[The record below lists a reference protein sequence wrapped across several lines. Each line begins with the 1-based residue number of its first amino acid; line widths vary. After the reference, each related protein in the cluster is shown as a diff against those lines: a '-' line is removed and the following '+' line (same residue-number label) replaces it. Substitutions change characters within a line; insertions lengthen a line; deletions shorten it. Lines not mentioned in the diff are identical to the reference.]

1 MKDRSSPTAVAAALQ
16 FGFRATSV
24 VSSGNAGSSIAAYSA
39 RAGLRSLIFAYERT
53 SAPKLL
59 HMTATAT
66 DLVLYQGVYDDLIT
80 LWDRLVE
87 ERLFFDCGASR
98 NAYKHE
104 GKKTLAYEIAEQ
116 SGWRAPDVVVA
127 PAAVGE
133 TFIATHRGFVEL
145 ERLGWIAR
153 RPLMVAAQAA
163 RANAITRAWRGK
175 RPLEPVKIGYTV
187 AEGLA
192 AGNPGRKGEWVL
204 RILNETGGVA
214 GEAEDE
220 EILETQALLA
230 RTEGIWAG
238 PDRRGRAR
246 GAAAAPRREGD
257 RSRRD
262 HLRDPERD
270 RAQDRGQRADP
281 TGHRLRRGLAAPAG
295 LLDAQALT
303 GRRRSRRAVS
313 AAMCGSRSTPI
324 HSRPSAAAMRPT
336 VPAPANGSSTAPRRA
351 ESASRPRSTGSG
363 VASHRLS
370 GCERGSGSIQQSV
383 APVRPHRMPRL
394 PEAQQVVDPI
404 VPALARAHL
413 RPEPLGLEPPAGA
426 AQMAGDERVHPHPLG
441 PVVPVADHEPEV
453 AVVGQHPAP
462 LAREPGRELA
472 RVALGPRAPAP
483 AHPVGRRGQDDPD
496 AAGGDAGQAPA
507 VTHEETEPSV
517 AARVALHATG
527 GPPRIRRGRRRS
539 SSGTPTRARIMQSKL
554 TSCATRRE
562 PSISGSVRSASVKS
576 RPSE

>member
-1 MKDRSSPTAVAAALQ
+1 MTKSGSFASALRCIECGAEYPLDYRLECAACRGLLELSYDWEALRHAGPAVFTGGGLWRYAPVLPIADAAHRVTLGEGQSPLLDCPALGRRLGVRRLQVKFEGGNPTGTVKDRSSPTAVAAALQ

-59 HMTATAT
+59 HMTAAAT

-145 ERLGWIAR
+145 ERLGWIPR

-163 RANAITRAWRGK
+163 RANPITRAWRGK

-192 AGNPGRKGEWVL
+192 AGHPGRKGAWVL

-230 RTEGIWAG
+230 RTEGVWAG
-238 PDRRGRAR
+238 PTGV
-246 GAAAAPRREGD
+246 AALAV
-257 RSRRD
+257 
-262 HLRDPERD
+262 
-270 RAQDRGQRADP
+270 
-281 TGHRLRRGLAAPAG
+281 LRRLLAEK
-295 LLDAQALT
+295 AL
-303 GRRRSRRAVS
+303 
-313 AAMCGSRSTPI
+313 
-324 HSRPSAAAMRPT
+324 
-336 VPAPANGSSTAPRRA
+336 
-351 ESASRPRSTGSG
+351 
-363 VASHRLS
+363 
-370 GCERGSGSIQQSV
+370 
-383 APVRPHRMPRL
+383 
-394 PEAQQVVDPI
+394 
-404 VPALARAHL
+404 
-413 RPEPLGLEPPAGA
+413 
-426 AQMAGDERVHPHPLG
+426 
-441 PVVPVADHEPEV
+441 
-453 AVVGQHPAP
+453 
-462 LAREPGRELA
+462 
-472 RVALGPRAPAP
+472 
-483 AHPVGRRGQDDPD
+483 DPD
-496 AAGGDAGQAPA
+496 AAICVILSETGLKTEARGPSREATAFDEASLRRLVHARLGGK
-507 VTHEETEPSV
+507 T
-517 AARVALHATG
+517 
-527 GPPRIRRGRRRS
+527 
-539 SSGTPTRARIMQSKL
+539 
-554 TSCATRRE
+554 
-562 PSISGSVRSASVKS
+562 
-576 RPSE
+576 